1 MIRNMSLMRY
11 LSWWR
16 SALLMMTFLLPS
28 ISVGAS
34 SELKTSIS
42 ENLFSAT
49 NWALEHNQKAG
60 INALTIDLTPLI
72 KRPVTIAVIDTG
84 IQFNHPLLQ
93 GGVTNHNGLKVAT
106 AEDYGRDFSFG
117 AVSTTQPSDQHGHGT
132 HIAGILRSVFPSARI
147 IPIKYYNAKAGEK
160 ENLNSTIKALEYA
173 VSLKVDIINYSS
185 GGAGASLDE
194 LRALKKAE
202 EKGILVVAAAG
213 NFASNIDEPRNY
225 YYPASYGLQNIIS
238 VINHDFNL
246 DINPSSNY
254 GAESADISAPGSR
267 IKSSLPHD
275 RYGFLSGTSQSTAF
289 VSGVAAQ
296 IKALHPEATPYQIKT
311 ILRQSARASTSLK
324 GKCRSGGS
332 LDAQMAIIVAE
343 QIFRP
348 KSSRFIASKLM
359 R

>member
-1 MIRNMSLMRY
+1 MILFISHTRSLNR
-11 LSWWR
+11 LLL
-16 SALLMMTFLLPS
+16 ALIIWAFFVPP
-28 ISVGAS
+28 ISVYAAPMTKVG
-34 SELKTSIS
+34 TS
-42 ENLFSAT
+42 ENILNSSS
-49 NWALEHNQKAG
+49 WALEHNQKAS

-84 IQFNHPLLQ
+84 IQFDHPLLQ
-93 GGVTNHNGLKVAT
+93 GAITNHDGSKLAT
-106 AEDYGRDFSFG
+106 AQDYGRDFSFG
-117 AVSTTQPSDQHGHGT
+117 APGMTQPSDQHGHGT
-132 HIAGILRSVFPSARI
+132 HIAGILRSVFPNVRI

-202 EKGILVVAAAG
+202 EKGILVVTAAG
-213 NFASNIDEPRNY
+213 NFASNIDEPHNH

-238 VINHDFNL
+238 VINHDLNL

-254 GAESADISAPGSR
+254 GPESADISAPGSR
-267 IKSSLPHD
+267 IKSSLPYD

-296 IKALHPEATPYQIKT
+296 IKALHPEATPFQIKT
-311 ILRQSARASTSLK
+311 IVRQSARTSVTLK

-348 KSSRFIASKLM
+348 KSSRFIASKIA